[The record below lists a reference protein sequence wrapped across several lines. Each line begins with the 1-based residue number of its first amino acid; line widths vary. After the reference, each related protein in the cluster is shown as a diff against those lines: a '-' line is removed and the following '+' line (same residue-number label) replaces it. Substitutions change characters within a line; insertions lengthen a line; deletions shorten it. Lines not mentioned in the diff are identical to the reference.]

1 VSRISLQHLASI
13 HPFLHSSIVADDDGS
28 GERRKAY
35 PAWRRWLRYAV
46 TLPPVLAALA
56 VILVIMSTVFTTQVR
71 CSGDPTTAQTCVR
84 RYCRRYCL
92 LKLTPPTHLHPSST
106 NPPTPSSFLP

>member
-1 VSRISLQHLASI
+1 MSRISLQHLASI
-13 HPFLHSSIVADDDGS
+13 RPSPCPPRYITDDDGS

-71 CSGDPTTAQTCVR
+71 CSSDPTTA
-84 RYCRRYCL
+84 
-92 LKLTPPTHLHPSST
+92 
-106 NPPTPSSFLP
+106 

>member
-1 VSRISLQHLASI
+1 MT
-13 HPFLHSSIVADDDGS
+13 DDDGS

-56 VILVIMSTVFTTQVR
+56 VILVIMSTVFTTQV
-71 CSGDPTTAQTCVR
+71 
-84 RYCRRYCL
+84 L
-92 LKLTPPTHLHPSST
+92 
-106 NPPTPSSFLP
+106 